1 MYGDAGHSAFMYIT
15 AGEHCDERHVSVFAV
30 YDFAGHFETLHF
42 RVNRYFNAITS
53 N

>member
-15 AGEHCDERHVSVFAV
+15 AGEHCDERHVSAV

-42 RVNRYFNAITS
+42 RVNRYFNAITI